1 MAWIMTHDEARR
13 TRWIKLFGVERL
25 PVKVAKPRWQHHPF
39 SAAMVYAYD
48 LDARRLHPQARAR
61 FAAYIAS
68 RAHVDYGTAGHM
80 VDGWPVQAAGCEL
93 AQEETVVS
101 METAVLS
108 FRGVFA
114 REQSGAV
121 AYA

>member
-48 LDARRLHPQARAR
+48 LDAARLPSGARSR
-61 FAAYIAS
+61 FAHYVAAKTGQAYEA
-68 RAHVDYGTAGHM
+68 ALYQ
-80 VDGWPVQAAGCEL
+80 VDGWPIPAAGC
-93 AQEETVVS
+93 TV
-101 METAVLS
+101 ETAVSSKPMIRPFVLPPAPT
-108 FRGVFA
+108 G
-114 REQSGAV
+114 